1 MQRDVRQSFPSD
13 EAAGAATI
21 EILEEAADERST
33 SGNRSRAA
41 DTDRD
46 AGAPEGVSARHPA
59 PAPAISLEELVS
71 AMPAPAA
78 EARPIVAPTQKSAFA
93 PGLRT
98 ARVVAVA
105 GRRATVAMRG
115 AHEPVTATIAPEV
128 EVDLIAEAA
137 ANRESVLVEV
147 AEDGEVTVV
156 GLVQTRRPRE
166 LHVKGDKIV
175 VEGEREVLL
184 RAGRAA
190 LRLREDGDVE
200 LVGSRIS
207 AASRGLFRIV
217 GRILRLN

>member
-1 MQRDVRQSFPSD
+1 MQRDQ
-13 EAAGAATI
+13 AAGAGAATI
-21 EILEEAADERST
+21 EVLEEPEAPRS
-33 SGNRSRAA
+33 SP
-41 DTDRD
+41 
-46 AGAPEGVSARHPA
+46 PEG
-59 PAPAISLEELVS
+59 AISLEELVS
-71 AMPAPAA
+71 DLPARAPAP
-78 EARPIVAPTQKSAFA
+78 EATPGPAVAPGQRAAVA

-98 ARVVAVA
+98 ARVITAD
-105 GRRATVAMRG
+105 GRRVTVALRG
-115 AHEPVTATIAPEV
+115 RHEPADATIAPEV
-128 EVDLIAEAA
+128 EADLIAEAA
-137 ANRESVLVEV
+137 AHKESVLVEV

-166 LHVKGDKIV
+166 VRVTGEKIV
-175 VEGEREVLL
+175 IEAEREVLL

>member
-1 MQRDVRQSFPSD
+1 MQRDVRQSSPSG
-13 EAAGAATI
+13 EAAGAATV
-21 EILEEAADERST
+21 EILEEAEVSRPSGAEEASGESSPAT
-33 SGNRSRAA
+33 SG
-41 DTDRD
+41 
-46 AGAPEGVSARHPA
+46 G
-59 PAPAISLEELVS
+59 PAISLEDLVS
-71 AMPAPAA
+71 EMPAPAA
-78 EARPIVAPTQKSAFA
+78 EAKPVVAFTQRSALV

-98 ARVVAVA
+98 ARVVSAE
-105 GRRATVAMRG
+105 GRRATVAIRG
-115 AHEPVTATIAPEV
+115 AGETVAAAIAPEV
-128 EVDLIAEAA
+128 EAELIAEAA
-137 ANRESVLVEV
+137 ANRESALVEI

-166 LHVKGDKIV
+166 LHVKGDKVV